1 MRRKIQIA
9 LALAALTI
17 IGSADQLTGFE
28 LWMSPLYFVPI
39 ASAAWSL
46 GRAEASALGV
56 FSTILWVVASCRS
69 GLRASSGWYLFA
81 DVVVQLSAFST
92 VAWVISAH
100 RTLFDREAKVSRVDL
115 LTGLLNLR
123 ALHERA
129 EIERSRLMRGGPPM
143 TVAYLDLD
151 RFKNVN
157 DSSGHAVGDELLE
170 VVGQTFRRL
179 LRSIDLSARVGGDE
193 FVLLLS
199 GIGMSSAPA
208 VLERIRATIESTMQ
222 SRGWPVTTSIG
233 AVVFQGPTAPSV
245 ERMLACADAQM
256 YRSKRKGGNRV
267 EVCDADALPNPA
279 PEDERLPPP
288 CSHALIKRPWRLA
301 AV

>member
-17 IGSADQLTGFE
+17 IGSVDQLTGFE

-56 FSTILWVVASCRS
+56 FSTILWVVASYRS
-69 GLRASSGWYLFA
+69 GRSASSGWYLYA
-81 DVVVQLSAFST
+81 DVVVQLAAFST

-100 RTLFDREAKVSRVDL
+100 RRLFDREAKVSRVDW

-123 ALHERA
+123 ALRERA

-143 TVAYLDLD
+143 TVVYLDLD

-157 DSSGHAVGDELLE
+157 DSSGHAVGDKVLE
-170 VVGQTFRRL
+170 AVSETFRRL
-179 LRSIDLSARVGGDE
+179 LRSVDLSARVGGDE
-193 FVLLLS
+193 FVLFLN
-199 GIGMSSAPA
+199 GTGMSSAPS
-208 VLERIRATIESTMQ
+208 VLERIRGTLESTMK
-222 SRGWPVTTSIG
+222 SHGWAVTASIG
-233 AVVFQGPTAPSV
+233 AVVYQGPTAPSV
-245 ERMLACADAQM
+245 DRMLSCADAQM
-256 YRSKRKGGNRV
+256 YRSKRSGRNRV
-267 EVCDADALPNPA
+267 EVCDADALPKSAPA
-279 PEDERLPPP
+279 EELVSPE
-288 CSHALIKRPWRLA
+288 CSPALLKRPWRTA
-301 AV
+301 PA